1 MIYIQRVRSNDIG
14 DDYGKQVELGKVF
27 MSHHNW
33 DAGEIPVT
41 LNFQALSEDQR
52 DLNGEKLKRPLRL
65 EVMNEVVI
73 ELVLTVK
80 NTQTKI
86 EFAY

>member
-41 LNFQALSEDQR
+41 LTFQALSEDQR
-52 DLNGEKLKRPLRL
+52 DLNG
-65 EVMNEVVI
+65 
-73 ELVLTVK
+73 VK
-80 NTQTKI
+80 IKTAFKVRGDERGGASLPPRHRTTHQGVDRS
-86 EFAY
+86 